1 MDFQQIEASSVG
13 EPDRAD
19 ASLRLAVFES
29 EGVSTDLICAYFD
42 CEEETLERLREDGDV

>member
-1 MDFQQIEASSVG
+1 MELQQIVASSDS
-13 EPDRAD
+13 EPDHAD

-42 CEEETLERLREDGDV
+42 CDEETLERLREDGDV